1 MALETFQYIDD
12 LNASNP
18 TATDNVSQ
26 GDDHIRGIKTTLKN
40 TFPNVTGAI
49 TPTQTELNYVDGVTS
64 NIQTQLNS
72 KLASSS
78 YTAADVLTKIK
89 TVDGAGSGLDADTLD
104 GVSSGSFLRSDTAD
118 MKTSGYLGFNDNVY
132 ATFGTSGDLRIY
144 HDGSNSYIEDTGTG
158 DLTIRAGDDLR
169 LQSSDTEAFITC
181 NQNGSVQ
188 VYYNNVQKFET
199 DNYGVTVTGR
209 ARGTHY
215 TDNDGSFNLNSGNHI
230 KCTPSGNITL
240 TFTSILDGIAGT
252 ITLYNTGGHT
262 ISAASTT
269 KVMGA
274 DLLTT
279 ISTAGTYVLG
289 FISDGTNVRIYN
301 SGAQQ

>member
-49 TPTQTELNYVDGVTS
+49 TATQAELNKLDGVGTIWHS
-64 NIQTQLNS
+64 GN
-72 KLASSS
+72 
-78 YTAADVLTKIK
+78 
-89 TVDGAGSGLDADTLD
+89 DGAGSGLDADTLD
-104 GVSSGSFLRSDTAD
+104 GVSSASFVRKDAASTMVAN
-118 MKTSGYLGFNDNVY
+118 LGFNDGFKAV
-132 ATFGTSGDLRIY
+132 FGASSDLQIY
-144 HDGSNSYIEDTGTG
+144 HDGSNSYITDTGTG
-158 DLTIRAGDDLR
+158 DLTIRAGNDLR
-169 LQSSDTEAFITC
+169 LQSPNTEAYITC
-181 NQNGSVQ
+181 NENSSVQ
-188 VYYNNVQKFET
+188 IYY
-199 DNYGVTVTGR
+199 DNAEKLATESAGVAVFGR
-209 ARGTHY
+209 ARGTQT
-215 TDNDGSFNLNSGNHI
+215 TDNDGSFNLQASNHF
-230 KCTPSGNITL
+230 KCTPTGNFTL
-240 TFTSILDGIAGT
+240 TFTNHTAGQAGT
-252 ITLYNTGGHT
+252 IILINSGGHT
-262 ISAASTT
+262 VSAASTT

-289 FISDGTNVRIYN
+289 YVSDGTDTRVYN